1 MDEDKLLN
9 IALSLTN
16 QIAELED
23 KLAILRGDRKLAIIT
38 LRREKVTARKISDVL
53 GMSEQNV
60 HKIVKGT
67 R

>member
-1 MDEDKLLN
+1 MDEEKLLN
-9 IALSLTN
+9 VALSYTN

-23 KLAILRGDRKLAIIT
+23 KLTMLRANRKLAIIT

>member
-1 MDEDKLLN
+1 MDEEKLLN
-9 IALSLTN
+9 VALSYTN

-23 KLAILRGDRKLAIIT
+23 QLTMLRANRKLAIIT